1 MSTGKNMQSEMKQ
14 TKYGFQKR
22 VRETFWVGIFC
33 VAGFLGTLFFFLYRV
48 SQNRQLI
55 FSLNNNYGQNY
66 EGIESMMER
75 AEVLVRQLSVG
86 NMLDMQQVRQKD
98 SVAEEISQFDELTE
112 YTDSLEYAMGNVDI
126 CYYISDDF
134 SIVHEEGIHY
144 RPISSIQEYAW
155 YKKVADNNGRAVWF
169 VAERDA
175 KLSIARWIADSRN
188 YLSNIGMLVI
198 SLDTDS
204 ISRVLVEIAEGQ
216 VIYLEDGEGNI
227 ITSNQVNPEHCI
239 RLPEESRNRVMGE
252 YVECAIEGRKYL
264 VRRAQI
270 DSKGIYLVSIVSN
283 GYLNN
288 NIREFVVWTIM
299 SYGFVLAFV
308 AVYISLASKKL
319 TVPLM
324 MLTQAITDATESGNL
339 KEITIDSAGSE
350 IQLLI
355 KAYNT
360 LSRRIESL
368 LKEQYLLG
376 EEKMKAELKALQSQI
391 NPHFLYNTLDMV
403 NWMAERNEQENVQQ
417 VIQKISMFYRLVLS
431 KGKDIITLEEEIL
444 LCETYVSIQQMRFR
458 GRINFVEDVS
468 KDILHYL
475 IPKITLQPLIE
486 NAIVHGINAS
496 VEGRGMISLHGWM
509 EEGRIILAVTDD
521 GAGMGGKEPLDGDSE
536 KGSHYGMKN
545 IQTRLS
551 VFYKEKIEFG
561 IESTAGIGTCVSI
574 NIPAF
579 IGGQTDEEV

>member
-1 MSTGKNMQSEMKQ
+1 M
-14 TKYGFQKR
+14 
-22 VRETFWVGIFC
+22 GIFC
-33 VAGFLGTLFFFLYRV
+33 VAGLLGTLFFFLYRI

-55 FSLNNNYGQNY
+55 FSLDNNYGQNY
-66 EGIESMMER
+66 EGIESIMER
-75 AEVLVRQLSVG
+75 VEVLVRQLSVG
-86 NMLDMQQVRQKD
+86 NMLDMQQVLQKD

-134 SIVHEEGIHY
+134 SIVHEEGMHY
-144 RPISSIQEYAW
+144 RPIGSIEGCGW

-169 VAERDA
+169 VAEDDA
-175 KLSIARWIADSRN
+175 RLSIARWIADSKN

-216 VIYLEDGEGNI
+216 TIYLEDGEGNI
-227 ITSNQVNPEHCI
+227 ITSNLEDSEQCI
-239 RLPEESRNRVMGE
+239 RLPEERRYQVMGE
-252 YVECAIEGRKYL
+252 YGECTIEGRKYL

-270 DSKGIYLVSIVSN
+270 DSKGIYLVSIVPHA
-283 GYLNN
+283 YMNN
-288 NIREFVVWTIM
+288 NIREFVVWTVM

-308 AVYISLASKKL
+308 AVYIALASKRL
-319 TVPLM
+319 TVPLT

-339 KEITIDSAGSE
+339 KEIAIDSAGNE
-350 IQLLI
+350 VQLLLN
-355 KAYNT
+355 AYNT
-360 LSRRIESL
+360 LTRRIEAL
-368 LKEQYLLG
+368 LREQYLLG
-376 EEKMKAELKALQSQI
+376 EEKMRAELRALQSQI

-403 NWMAERNEQENVQQ
+403 NWMAERNEQENVQK
-417 VIQKISMFYRLVLS
+417 VIQEISMFYRLVLS
-431 KGKDIITLEEEIL
+431 KGKDIITLKEEIL
-444 LCETYVSIQQMRFR
+444 LCETYISIQQMRFR
-458 GRINFVEDVS
+458 GKINFVEDVS
-468 KDILHYL
+468 KDILPYL

-509 EEGRIILAVTDD
+509 EDGRIILAVTDD
-521 GAGMGGKEPLDGDSE
+521 GAGMDGKEPLDEGSEKE

-551 VFYKEKIEFG
+551 VFFKEKIEFG
-561 IESTAGIGTCVSI
+561 IESTVGIGTCISI
-574 NIPAF
+574 NIPALT
-579 IGGQTDEEV
+579 GGQTDEEA

>member
-1 MSTGKNMQSEMKQ
+1 MRSEMKWE
-14 TKYGFQKR
+14 KYEFQKK
-22 VRETFWVGIFC
+22 VRGTFWLGVFC
-33 VAGFLGTLFFFLYRV
+33 VAGLLGTFFFFLYRI
-48 SQNRQLI
+48 SQNQQLI

-66 EGIESMMER
+66 EGIESIMER

-86 NMLDMQQVRQKD
+86 SMLDMQQVLQKD

-134 SIVHEEGIHY
+134 SIVHEEGMHY
-144 RPISSIQEYAW
+144 RPIGSIKEYGW

-169 VAERDA
+169 VEEHDA
-175 KLSIARWIADSRN
+175 RLSIARWIADSKN
-188 YLSNIGMLVI
+188 YLNNIGMLVI

-204 ISRVLVEIAEGQ
+204 ISRELVEIAEGQ

-227 ITSNQVNPEHCI
+227 ITFNQGETGQCI
-239 RLPEESRNRVMGE
+239 RLPEDKRYQVMGE
-252 YVECAIEGRKYL
+252 YEECAIEGGKYL
-264 VRRAQI
+264 ARRAQV
-270 DSKGIYLVSIVSN
+270 DSKGIYLVSIVPY

-288 NIREFVVWTIM
+288 NIQGFIVWTVM

-308 AVYISLASKKL
+308 AVYITLASKKL
-319 TVPLM
+319 TVPLT

-339 KEITIDSAGSE
+339 KEIAIDSVGNE
-350 IQLLI
+350 IQLLL

-360 LSRRIESL
+360 LTRRIESL
-368 LKEQYLLG
+368 LREQYLLG

-403 NWMAERNEQENVQQ
+403 NWMAERNEQENIQQ

-468 KDILHYL
+468 KDILSYP

-486 NAIVHGINAS
+486 NAIVHGINACP
-496 VEGRGMISLHGWM
+496 EGRGMITLHGWM
-509 EEGRIILAVTDD
+509 EDGRIILAVTDD
-521 GAGMGGKEPLDGDSE
+521 GAGMGGKESLDKEEE

-551 VFYKEKIEFG
+551 VFYKEKIEFE
-561 IESTAGIGTCVSI
+561 IESTMGIGTCVSI

-579 IGGQTDEEV
+579 AGGQTYEET